1 MAATTR
7 GGAEEEGA
15 SPKEL
20 LLEAARRNNTDLLE
34 EVILENTANLADLL
48 NVTRDGV
55 GNTAIHLAAKHGSL
69 EVLDIL
75 LDQEG
80 LEVDPLDRMELETPL
95 HKAVF
100 YAKGEKEHGLEVVEM
115 LIDAGADPR
124 IRNKA
129 KQRPIDIVDPRDTKL
144 RAVLQ
149 KAEYAMTAGD
159 DIVQESDD
167 EGDDGESAS
176 DSE

>member
-1 MAATTR
+1 MVVTTY
-7 GGAEEEGA
+7 GPEEEGA

-20 LLEAARRNNTDLLE
+20 LLESARRNNTDLLE
-34 EVILENTANLADLL
+34 EVISENPSNLADLL
-48 NVTRDGV
+48 NSTRDGV

-75 LDQEG
+75 LDQDD
-80 LEVDPLDRMELETPL
+80 LEVDPLDRMERETPL

-100 YAKGEKEHGLEVVEM
+100 YAKVEKEHGLEVVEM

-144 RAVLQ
+144 RFVLQ
-149 KAEYAMTAGD
+149 NAEYAMTAGD
-159 DIVQESDD
+159 DVVQESDD
-167 EGDDGESAS
+167 EGGDGGSAS

>member
-7 GGAEEEGA
+7 GTEEDGA

-20 LLEAARRNNTDLLE
+20 LLESARRNNTDLLE
-34 EVILENTANLADLL
+34 EVISEYSSNLADLL
-48 NVTRDGV
+48 NSTRDGV
-55 GNTAIHLAAKHGSL
+55 GNTVIHLAAKHGSL
-69 EVLDIL
+69 EVLDML
-75 LDQEG
+75 LDQED
-80 LEVDPLDRMELETPL
+80 LEVDPLDRMEKETPL

-100 YAKGEKEHGLEVVEM
+100 YAKDEKEHGLEVVEM

-129 KQRPIDIVDPRDTKL
+129 KQRPIDIVDPRDTEL
-144 RAVLQ
+144 RVALQ
-149 KAEYAMTAGD
+149 KAEFAVTAGGD
-159 DIVQESDD
+159 VVPESDD
-167 EGDDGESAS
+167 EEGDGGSAS

>member
-7 GGAEEEGA
+7 GTEEEGA

-20 LLEAARRNNTDLLE
+20 LLESARRNNTDLLE
-34 EVILENTANLADLL
+34 EVISEYASNLADLL
-48 NVTRDGV
+48 NSTRDGV

-69 EVLDIL
+69 EVLDML

-80 LEVDPLDRMELETPL
+80 LEVDPLDRMERETPL
-95 HKAVF
+95 HKAVS
-100 YAKGEKEHGLEVVEM
+100 YAKSEKEHGLEVVDM

-129 KQRPIDIVDPRDTKL
+129 KQRPIDIVDPRDTEL
-144 RAVLQ
+144 RTLLQ
-149 KAEYAMTAGD
+149 NTEYVMTAGND
-159 DIVQESDD
+159 VVEESDD
-167 EGDDGESAS
+167 EGGDGGSAS